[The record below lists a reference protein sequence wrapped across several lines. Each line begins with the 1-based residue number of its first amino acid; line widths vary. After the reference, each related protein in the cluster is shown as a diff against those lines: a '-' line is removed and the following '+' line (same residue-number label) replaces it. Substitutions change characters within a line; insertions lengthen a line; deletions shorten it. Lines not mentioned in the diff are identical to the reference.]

1 MDIND
6 IVVFGDGIND
16 IGMFKYV
23 KNSIAMGN
31 SCQEIKDI
39 ASFITKKSNEDG
51 IEYAC
56 KYFGWI

>member
-1 MDIND
+1 
-6 IVVFGDGIND
+6 
-16 IGMFKYV
+16 FKYV

-31 SCQEIKDI
+31 SCEEIKDI
-39 ASFITKKSNEDG
+39 ASFVTEKSNEDG

>member
-1 MDIND
+1 M
-6 IVVFGDGIND
+6 VVFGDGIND
-16 IGMFKYV
+16 IGMFNYV